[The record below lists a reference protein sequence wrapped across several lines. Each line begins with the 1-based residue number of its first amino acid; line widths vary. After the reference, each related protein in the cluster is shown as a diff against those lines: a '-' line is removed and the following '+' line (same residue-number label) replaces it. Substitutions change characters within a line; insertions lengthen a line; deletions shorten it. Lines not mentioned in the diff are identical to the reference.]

1 MIIAVTDSQFN
12 TVPCIGYLLI
22 DITRFPWVQLR
33 GVESGPLSRL
43 IQGITWKNR
52 LNRVIRKKP
61 SIFSS
66 KEICSWPSDILFLDC
81 PYSYQ
86 IPVYRVLSVGCRGA
100 SRIVVWWLDHFRKP
114 FTINFNAYV
123 ELIFQSNN
131 KIVYFIF
138 YFKVTMAP
146 GLP

>member
-1 MIIAVTDSQFN
+1 MYRVFIDRHYQ
-12 TVPCIGYLLI
+12 VPMGTIK
-22 DITRFPWVQLR
+22 RSWVR
-33 GVESGPLSRL
+33 AIVPTNPRYNMKKSIEPSH
-43 IQGITWKNR
+43 T
-52 LNRVIRKKP
+52 KKP